1 MSEIIPTHIA
11 LHQQSRELEI
21 HFSDD
26 GQYHLPCEYLRVF
39 SPSAE
44 VKAAKNRGEIIRGK
58 KEVNINAIE
67 PMGSYA
73 IRIIFDDGHD
83 SGVYSWSTL
92 KLLSEQFE
100 DNWKQYQQQLSQLE
114 EASSERR
121 VKVLF
126 FIGLVELLGTESLML
141 ELDDDI
147 QNISQLID
155 QLTAKGE
162 NWTQALDKQKLTIT
176 VNKQFSS
183 LDQVLFDGDE
193 VALVPKA
200 C

>member
-21 HFSDD
+21 HLSD
-26 GQYHLPCEYLRVF
+26 GEKYHLPCEYLRVF

-44 VKAAKNRGEIIRGK
+44 VKAAKNRGEIVRGK
-58 KEVNINAIE
+58 QDVNISAIE

-92 KLLSEQFE
+92 KTLGEQYE
-100 DNWKQYQQQLSQLE
+100 HNWQQYQQQLGQLAN
-114 EASSERR
+114 ASAERR
-121 VKVLF
+121 VRVLF
-126 FIGLVELLGTESLML
+126 FIGLVEVLETDSIEL
-141 ELDDDI
+141 ELDDSL
-147 QNISQLID
+147 QNVSDLID
-155 QLTAKGE
+155 HLTEKGE
-162 NWTQALDKQKLTIT
+162 NWKQALDKQKLTVT
-176 VNKQFSS
+176 VNRQFSS
-183 LDQVLFDGDE
+183 LNQILFDGDE

-200 C
+200 

>member
-1 MSEIIPTHIA
+1 MSEITPTHIA

-21 HFSDD
+21 HFSDG

-44 VKAAKNRGEIIRGK
+44 VKAAKNRGEIVRGK
-58 KEVNINAIE
+58 QDVNINAIE

-73 IRIIFDDGHD
+73 VRIIFDDGHD

-92 KLLSEQFE
+92 KQLSEQHE
-100 DNWKQYQQQLSQLE
+100 DNWKQYQHEASQLDD
-114 EASSERR
+114 ASSERR

-126 FIGLVELLGTESLML
+126 FVGLVELLGTESLEL
-141 ELDDDI
+141 ELDDAI
-147 QNISQLID
+147 QNVSELID
-155 QLTAKGE
+155 NLIAKGE
-162 NWTQALDKQKLTIT
+162 KWVQALDKQRLTIT

-183 LDQVLFDGDE
+183 LDQKLFDGDE
-193 VALVPKA
+193 VALVPKG
-200 C
+200 

>member
-1 MSEIIPTHIA
+1 MSEITPTHIA

-21 HFSDD
+21 HFSDG

-44 VKAAKNRGEIIRGK
+44 VKAAKNRGEIVRGK
-58 KEVNINAIE
+58 QDVNINAIE

-73 IRIIFDDGHD
+73 VRIIFDDGHD

-92 KLLSEQFE
+92 KQLSEQYE
-100 DNWKQYQQQLSQLE
+100 DNWQQYQHEASQLDD
-114 EASSERR
+114 ASSERR

-126 FIGLVELLGTESLML
+126 FVGLVELLGTESLEL
-141 ELDDDI
+141 ELDDAI
-147 QNISQLID
+147 QNVSELID
-155 QLTAKGE
+155 NLIAKGE
-162 NWTQALDKQKLTIT
+162 KWAQALDKQRLTIT

-183 LDQVLFDGDE
+183 LDQKLFNGDE
-193 VALVPKA
+193 VALVPKG
-200 C
+200 

>member
-1 MSEIIPTHIA
+1 MSEITPTHIA

-21 HFSDD
+21 HFSDG

-44 VKAAKNRGEIIRGK
+44 VKAAKNRGEIVRGK
-58 KEVNINAIE
+58 QDVNINAIE

-73 IRIIFDDGHD
+73 VRIIFDDGHD

-92 KLLSEQFE
+92 KQLSEQHE
-100 DNWKQYQQQLSQLE
+100 DNWKQYQQQISQLDD
-114 EASSERR
+114 ASSERR

-126 FIGLVELLGTESLML
+126 FIGLVELLGTESLEL
-141 ELDDDI
+141 ELDDAI
-147 QNISQLID
+147 QNVSELID
-155 QLTAKGE
+155 NLAARGE
-162 NWTQALDKQKLTIT
+162 NWAQALDKQRLTIT

-183 LDQVLFDGDE
+183 LDQKLFDGDE

-200 C
+200 

>member
-1 MSEIIPTHIA
+1 MSEITPTHIA

-21 HFSDD
+21 HFSDG

-44 VKAAKNRGEIIRGK
+44 VKAAKNRGEIVRGK
-58 KEVNINAIE
+58 QDVNINSIE

-73 IRIIFDDGHD
+73 VRIIFDDGHD

-92 KLLSEQFE
+92 KQLSEQHE
-100 DNWKQYQQQLSQLE
+100 DNWKQYQHEASQLDD
-114 EASSERR
+114 ASSERR

-126 FIGLVELLGTESLML
+126 FVGLVELLGTESLEL
-141 ELDDDI
+141 ELDDAI
-147 QNISQLID
+147 QNVSELID
-155 QLTAKGE
+155 NLIAKGE
-162 NWTQALDKQKLTIT
+162 KWAQALDKQRLTIT

-183 LDQVLFDGDE
+183 LDQKLFDGDE
-193 VALVPKA
+193 VALVPKG
-200 C
+200 

>member
-1 MSEIIPTHIA
+1 MSEITPTHIA
-11 LHQQSRELEI
+11 LHQRSRELEI
-21 HFSDD
+21 HFSDG

-44 VKAAKNRGEIIRGK
+44 VKAAKNRGQIIRGK
-58 KEVNINAIE
+58 NDVNINALE

-100 DNWKQYQQQLSQLE
+100 DNWKEYQQQLSQLE

-121 VKVLF
+121 IKVLF
-126 FIGLVELLGTESLML
+126 FIGLIELLGTESLEL
-141 ELDDDI
+141 ELDDAI
-147 QNISQLID
+147 QNVSQLID
-155 QLTAKGE
+155 LLTVKGE
-162 NWTQALDKQKLTIT
+162 NWTQALDKQKLTVT

-183 LDQVLFDGDE
+183 LDQILFDGDE

-200 C
+200 